1 MAVTNHG
8 HFRIYFFYR
17 STFINQKSLA
27 HGKEGPRSSIK
38 PGNGFIRI

>member
-17 STFINQKSLA
+17 STFINQESLA
-27 HGKEGPRSSIK
+27 HWKEGSLSSI
-38 PGNGFIRI
+38 

>member
-17 STFINQKSLA
+17 STFINKESLA
-27 HGKEGPRSSIK
+27 HGKEGSPSPI
-38 PGNGFIRI
+38 